1 MSHLLTPLFGVRMCA
16 PSFLYRKEQHMP
28 NERLGLSRVPTR
40 LRDDFK
46 GSPPTHP
53 AVYAAAVNGR
63 IPAIWERG
71 RWYVDQADLPR
82 IAEAFG
88 MTPRELQTA

>member
-1 MSHLLTPLFGVRMCA
+1 MHAAIS
-16 PSFLYRKEQHMP
+16 
-28 NERLGLSRVPTR
+28 ERLGIPRVPTR
-40 LRDDFK
+40 LRDEYA
-46 GSPPTHP
+46 GPPPTHT

-71 RWYVDQADLPR
+71 RWYIDPADLPQ

-88 MTPRELQTA
+88 MTPREMQAT